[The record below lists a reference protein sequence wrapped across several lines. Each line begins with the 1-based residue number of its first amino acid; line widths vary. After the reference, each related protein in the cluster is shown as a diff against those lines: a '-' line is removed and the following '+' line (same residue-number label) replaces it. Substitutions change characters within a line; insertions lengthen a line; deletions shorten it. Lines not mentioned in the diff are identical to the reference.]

1 MLKNQA
7 GVGLGGAPLME
18 ISLLI
23 LMRPR
28 RGQPEMATESTPGT
42 ARSASAV

>member
-1 MLKNQA
+1 
-7 GVGLGGAPLME
+7 ME
-18 ISLLI
+18 MSLLI